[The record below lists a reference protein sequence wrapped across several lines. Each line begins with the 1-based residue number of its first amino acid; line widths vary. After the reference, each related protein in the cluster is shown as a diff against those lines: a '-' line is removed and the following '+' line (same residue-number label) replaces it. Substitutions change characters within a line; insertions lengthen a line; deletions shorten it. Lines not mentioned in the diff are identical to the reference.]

1 MAGIT
6 AMIEIDIQKIGY
18 RFFNM
23 HFSISIIIIA
33 NISLCGL
40 PFISG
45 FYSKDF
51 IIEIILIKGKNLFF
65 LFLMIF
71 GTILTVIYSC

>member
-6 AMIEIDIQKIGY
+6 AMIEIDIKKIGY

-71 GTILTVIYSC
+71 GTILTVIY